1 MVGESYEQMISN
13 KSRQRTAGL
22 RGFPVLL
29 ITAVNG
35 SVTDRA
41 SPALPLDNVHV
52 GRHCSTRNLI

>member
-1 MVGESYEQMISN
+1 MVGESCEQMISN
-13 KSRQRTAGL
+13 KSQRTAGL